1 LVEFNLMPRI
11 DTLLLK
17 LLNEN
22 GSDLH
27 LSAGSQPMARIH
39 GDMQPLSDEAVSA
52 DSASAIIREIMP
64 AHIAASFDQ
73 AHDVDFGYAIPDVAR
88 FRVNA
93 FLDQNGAGAVLRQ
106 VPSKIP
112 TFDQLALPPVV
123 RGLCALP
130 RGIILVTG
138 PTGSG
143 KSTTLAAMIDEINRT
158 REEHILTIEDPI
170 EFIHPNKKCLVN
182 QREVGPHTLSFARA
196 LKAALREDP
205 DVILVGEMRDL
216 ETTAMAIETAATGHL
231 VFSTL
236 HTSSAVG
243 TVDRIIDQFPAEAQ
257 AQVRAQLSSSLQ
269 AVLSQTLLKTKDGKG
284 RVVALEVLISTPALS
299 AQIREGKTHQIN
311 STIQTGGRLGM
322 CLLIDSLIRLVS
334 RGAVSATD
342 AYEATSDKEALLRAF
357 QVANI
362 RFENPALK
370 GGPPVLAAEKAK

>member
-1 LVEFNLMPRI
+1 MPKI

-17 LLNEN
+17 LLTGN

-27 LSAGSQPMARIH
+27 LSAGSFPMARVH
-39 GDMQPLSDEAVSA
+39 GDMQPMSNAPVSA
-52 DSASAIIREIMP
+52 EDTASLILEIMP
-64 AHIAASFDQ
+64 PHIAAAFEE
-73 AHDVDFGYAIPDVAR
+73 AHDVDFGYAIPDVGR

-93 FLDQNGAGAVLRQ
+93 FLDQKGMGAVLRQ
-106 VPSKIP
+106 VPTKIP
-112 TFDQLALPPVV
+112 TFDELGLPPAV
-123 RGLCALP
+123 RSLCALP

-170 EFIHPNKKCLVN
+170 EFVHSNKKCLVN
-182 QREVGPHTLSFARA
+182 QREVGSHTRSFSRA

-216 ETTAMAIETAATGHL
+216 KTTAMAIETAATGHL

-243 TVDRIIDQFPAEAQ
+243 TVDRIIDQFPADAQ
-257 AQVRAQLSSSLQ
+257 GQVRTQLSSCLQ
-269 AVLSQTLLKTKDGKG
+269 AVISQTLLKKKDGKG
-284 RVVALEVLISTPALS
+284 RAAALEILISTPAVA

-311 STIQTGGRLGM
+311 SAIQTGGRLGM
-322 CLLIDSLIRLVS
+322 CLLTDSLIRLVS
-334 RGAVSATD
+334 RGVISAND
-342 AYEATSDKEALLRAF
+342 AFETASEKEGILRAF

-362 RFENPALK
+362 PFDNPSVK
-370 GGPPVLAAEKAK
+370 GGSPVLTGEKAR